1 MKLQNKSFVTGDFI
15 KLYEDALGEKEC
27 DILIQFFEQSHA
39 KEIVKNGGTPNFTQL
54 NINKSNP
61 QLIAQLSRITQNVLS
76 LYKRELPEYTRWYPS
91 RLFLEE
97 FRVKKYHA
105 RTKDRFDP
113 HVDVQDHAS
122 ARRYLAFLFYLNEDF
137 SGGETEFPHHSR
149 KITPKTGS
157 VIVFPPTWQYPHAG
171 LKVKKGVK
179 YIMST
184 YCHYY

>member
-91 RLFLEE
+91 
-97 FRVKKYHA
+97 
-105 RTKDRFDP
+105 
-113 HVDVQDHAS
+113 S
-122 ARRYLAFLFYLNEDF
+122 F
-137 SGGETEFPHHSR
+137 SWRSF
-149 KITPKTGS
+149 
-157 VIVFPPTWQYPHAG
+157 A
-171 LKVKKGVK
+171 
-179 YIMST
+179 
-184 YCHYY
+184 